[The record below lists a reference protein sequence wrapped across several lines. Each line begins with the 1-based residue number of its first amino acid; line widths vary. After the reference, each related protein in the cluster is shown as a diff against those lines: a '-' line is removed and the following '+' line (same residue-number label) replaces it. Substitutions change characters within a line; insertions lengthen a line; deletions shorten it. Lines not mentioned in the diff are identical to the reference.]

1 MIGMRKKQLFLYILK
16 EMLLYF
22 FVCFLFL
29 FFIFFVNNIL
39 LLASDVLSKHAPFKD
54 VALLMLYSL
63 PAVIA
68 NAAPFAALIGILMGL
83 GRFVSD
89 LEFLSMNALG
99 VSPRFLML
107 PVLLFG
113 LVVSVVSFFTN
124 DVLLPVSAIN
134 FRRVYWDIA
143 TSTPALELSS
153 YSVKRNHN
161 AVVVTGLIQDGKI
174 HNLLIVDK
182 NADKAFRILGTQ
194 AAEIEKS
201 NDPSIVM
208 SLKMLL
214 PHLLIL
220 DPSDKKKYDAV
231 NGETVTYNV
240 LAKSIRSSYFNTI
253 GPSEMSSF
261 DLYKD
266 IKEKQTQ
273 NEDRRTLNL
282 YWMEFHKKFS
292 FPFGAFF
299 FVLLAFAISSA
310 GKVHNQGAGFVLG
323 LLIAVGMG
331 RLPCGFLILWYLP
344 LLLYC
349 WGKSYSD
356 EDSSTIF
363 NPTLFLRLCDN
374 DFIFYFTAPAW

>member
-1 MIGMRKKQLFLYILK
+1 MIGMRQKQLFLYILK

-153 YSVKRNHN
+153 YSIKRNHN

-282 YWMEFHKKFS
+282 YWMEFDKKFS
-292 FPFGAFF
+292 FPFGAVF

-323 LLIAVGMG
+323 LLIAVAYWALFMG
-331 RLPCGFLILWYLP
+331 GQ
-344 LLLYC
+344 
-349 WGKSYSD
+349 
-356 EDSSTIF
+356 
-363 NPTLFLRLCDN
+363 TLCLRLDWN
-374 DFIFYFTAPAW
+374 GTVAMWVPNIMVFAAAIVLLGKKLFR

>member
-1 MIGMRKKQLFLYILK
+1 
-16 EMLLYF
+16 MLLYF

-39 LLASDVLSKHAPFKD
+39 LLAEDVLSKQAPFKD

-68 NAAPFAALIGILMGL
+68 NAAPFAALIGILMGI

-99 VSPRFLML
+99 VSPRFLMM
-107 PVLLFG
+107 PVLLVG
-113 LVVSVVSFFTN
+113 LLVSVVSFFTN
-124 DVLLPVSAIN
+124 DVLLPASAVN

-143 TSTPALELSS
+143 TSTPALELAS
-153 YSVKRNHN
+153 YSVKRNYN

-182 NADKAFRILGTQ
+182 NAARAFRVLGTQ
-194 AAEIEKS
+194 TAKIEKS
-201 NDPSIVM
+201 DDPSIVM
-208 SLKMLL
+208 SLKMSL

-220 DPSDKKKYDAV
+220 DPSNKKKYDAV
-231 NGETVTYNV
+231 TGESVTYNV
-240 LAKSIRSSYFNTI
+240 LAKSIKSSYFNTI
-253 GPSEMSSF
+253 GPAEMSSL

-266 IKEKQTQ
+266 IKEKEAQ
-273 NEDRRTLNL
+273 NEDKQMLNL

-292 FPFGAFF
+292 IPFGAFF

-310 GKVHNQGAGFVLG
+310 GKVHNQGIGFGLG
-323 LLIAVGMG
+323 LSIAVAYWALFMG
-331 RLPCGFLILWYLP
+331 GQ
-344 LLLYC
+344 
-349 WGKSYSD
+349 
-356 EDSSTIF
+356 
-363 NPTLFLRLCDN
+363 TLCLRLN
-374 DFIFYFTAPAW
+374 WNGTVAMWVPNILVGAVAIVLLGKRLFR

>member
-1 MIGMRKKQLFLYILK
+1 MIGMRQKQLFLYILK

-153 YSVKRNHN
+153 YSIKRNHN

-220 DPSDKKKYDAV
+220 DSSDKKKYDAV

-253 GPSEMSSF
+253 GPSEMSSL

-273 NEDRRTLNL
+273 NEDNRTLNL

-292 FPFGAFF
+292 IPFGAFF

-310 GKVHNQGAGFVLG
+310 GKVHNQGVGFVLG
-323 LLIAVGMG
+323 LLIAVAYWALFMG
-331 RLPCGFLILWYLP
+331 GQ
-344 LLLYC
+344 
-349 WGKSYSD
+349 
-356 EDSSTIF
+356 
-363 NPTLFLRLCDN
+363 TLCLRLDWN
-374 DFIFYFTAPAW
+374 GTVAMWVPNIMVFAAAIVLLGKKLFR